1 MRQIFFIIALICF
14 GINWS
19 VAQKTIQ
26 KEFSSEGIKML
37 SIRDDAIFKIT
48 VHASEEKSIKLAV
61 HISGEHSENVI
72 VEENVTEN
80 TLSLKTDFSP
90 FFLPEDDKLAAH
102 KVMAVEVDL
111 TIPQTISLE
120 IKSKLAAVTAEGMI
134 YELAVSIENGTCVL
148 TNFTGNAHLKTTDG
162 NIRVRATSTVS
173 GQATSTHGTV
183 ENKLWGNGKFFV
195 EAESINGDISLL
207 QTE

>member
-14 GINWS
+14 GINSS

-26 KEFSSEGIKML
+26 KEFSSEGIKTL
-37 SIRDDAIFKIT
+37 SIKDDAIFKIT

-120 IKSKLAAVTAEGMI
+120 IKSKLAAVTAEGKI
-134 YELAVSIENGTCVL
+134 YELAVSIEDGTCVL

-183 ENKLWGNGKFFV
+183 ENKLGGKGKFLV

>member
-1 MRQIFFIIALICF
+1 
-14 GINWS
+14 
-19 VAQKTIQ
+19 
-26 KEFSSEGIKML
+26 
-37 SIRDDAIFKIT
+37 
-48 VHASEEKSIKLAV
+48 

-72 VEENVTEN
+72 VEENITEN

-120 IKSKLAAVTAEGMI
+120 IKSKLAAVTAEGRI
-134 YELAVSIENGTCVL
+134 YELAVSIENGACVL
-148 TNFTGNAHLKTTDG
+148 TNFMGNAHLKTTDG
-162 NIRVRATSTVS
+162 NIWVRATSTVS